1 MARPSLP
8 QPHPKPPTPT
18 PDTLIALISA
28 FFTHDPR
35 SPPLPPSNPCITTPY
50 DTPPPP
56 HGRSPYPPGH
66 PKSHTHTPGLSTPTT
81 LLLAILPA
89 LLLTRPLRQILFY
102 WLRRLCFAYL
112 PPPRVPDV
120 LRSPFQVGCSSPY
133 WVMLGRVGE
142 VREAGWW
149 DVVFWGVFL
158 GGVAG
163 GRWVSVEVGGRVVE
177 VLRMG
182 VVVGAAGVLGG
193 YVVHFLVGVVRAV
206 VRVVPGVVV
215 GMARGVAESVR
226 GAVGWVWGRLGW
238 VVLGFLGWVVVSRFP
253 HTWWE
258 VLALLMGT
266 GARVLMWLAEGLKDW
281 APGEAVEGVTVL
293 RVIEGVG
300 AGRQTFEYQV

>member
-1 MARPSLP
+1 MVRPNLP
-8 QPHPKPPTPT
+8 QPQPKPPTPT
-18 PDTLIALISA
+18 PDTLIALIST
-28 FFTHDPR
+28 FLTHDPR
-35 SPPLPPSNPCITTPY
+35 SPPKIPLPTPTSQRPT
-50 DTPPPP
+50 TPPPTP
-56 HGRSPYPPGH
+56 HDRSPYHNPPN
-66 PKSHTHTPGLSTPTT
+66 PGLSTPTT
-81 LLLAILPA
+81 LLLALLPA

-120 LRSPFQVGCSSPY
+120 LRSPFQEGCSSPY

-142 VREAGWW
+142 VREAGRW

-158 GGVAG
+158 GGVVG
-163 GRWVSVEVGGRVVE
+163 ERWMSVE
-177 VLRMG
+177 VLRVG
-182 VVVGAAGVLGG
+182 VRLGVIGVLGG
-193 YVVHFLVGVVRAV
+193 YVVHFMV
-206 VRVVPGVVV
+206 GVVV
-215 GMARGVAESVR
+215 GVAWGVADSVG
-226 GAVGWVWGRLGW
+226 GAAGWVWGRLGW

-266 GARVLMWLAEGLKDW
+266 GARFLMWLAEGLRDW

-300 AGRQTFEYQV
+300 GGRKAFDYQV

>member
-1 MARPSLP
+1 MVRLNLP
-8 QPHPKPPTPT
+8 QPQPKPPTPT

-28 FFTHDPR
+28 FLTHDPR
-35 SPPLPPSNPCITTPY
+35 SPSQNPPSNPYITTPY
-50 DTPPPP
+50 HTPPTP
-56 HGRSPYPPGH
+56 HDRSPYHNRPN
-66 PKSHTHTPGLSTPTT
+66 PGLSTPTT
-81 LLLAILPA
+81 LLLALLPA
-89 LLLTRPLRQILFY
+89 LLLTRPLRRILFY

-120 LRSPFQVGCSSPY
+120 LRSPFQEGCSSPY

-142 VREAGWW
+142 VREAGRW

-158 GGVAG
+158 GGVVG
-163 GRWVSVEVGGRVVE
+163 ERWMSVEVGGRLGE
-177 VLRMG
+177 VLG
-182 VVVGAAGVLGG
+182 VGVRLGVIGVLGG
-193 YVVHFLVGVVRAV
+193 YVVHFMVGVVRGV
-206 VRVVPGVVV
+206 LRVVPGVVV
-215 GMARGVAESVR
+215 GVARGVADSVG
-226 GAVGWVWGRLGW
+226 GAAGWVWGRLGW

-266 GARVLMWLAEGLKDW
+266 GARFLMWLAEGLRDW

-300 AGRQTFEYQV
+300 GGRKAFDYHV